1 MSAGA
6 MSAGTMSVGAMGV
19 GAMGNGTM
27 KVVRAGRIA
36 ATLAALRERQ
46 EKALITYVMAGD
58 PNLGASLKI
67 LLALERAGADILEVG
82 LPFSDPLADGPVIQ
96 AAGQRALRGGVTP
109 DQVFGLVAD
118 FRKNGGRAPVAL
130 MTYYNILHARGLAR
144 FCADA
149 NGAGVDGLIIPDL
162 PVGEGRELL
171 EAVGRVGADGWAGA
185 PGTAEVAA
193 ASGLDCI
200 QFIAPTSTSD
210 RIRASAQAA
219 SGFLYVV
226 SLTGVTGARSSLS
239 GRFKDTVLAARRY
252 TDLPVAVGFGVGSPD
267 QVREVAEVADG
278 VIVGSAIVRLCALD
292 LPEDEMVERVKDF
305 VAKLK
310 EATRG

>member
-1 MSAGA
+1 MMEAGA
-6 MSAGTMSVGAMGV
+6 IKGPEGMGPTR
-19 GAMGNGTM
+19 A
-27 KVVRAGRIA
+27 RAGRIA
-36 ATLAALRERQ
+36 ATFAMLRARK

-58 PNLGASLKI
+58 PNLGASLKV
-67 LLALERAGADILEVG
+67 LMALERAGADILEVG

-109 DQVFGLVAD
+109 DQVFGLVTD

-144 FCADA
+144 FCGEAA
-149 NGAGVDGLIIPDL
+149 GAGVDGLIIPDL
-162 PVGEGRELL
+162 PVEEGRELL
-171 EAVGRVGADGWAGA
+171 EAAGA
-185 PGTAEVAA
+185 AA
-193 ASGLDCI
+193 AGGLDCI
-200 QFIAPTSTSD
+200 QFIAPTSTPD

-226 SLTGVTGARSSLS
+226 SLTGVTGERSALS
-239 GRFKDTVLAARRY
+239 RRFKDVVSAARRC
-252 TDLPVAVGFGVGSPD
+252 TDLPIAVGFGVGSPD

-292 LPEDEMVERVKDF
+292 LPEDEMVERVRTF
-305 VAKLK
+305 VAELK
-310 EATRG
+310 GATRGSH